1 MYQQGRLT
9 HFASFSS
16 KRYLT
21 AALNARARSTSYTL
35 HYSTSSTKR
44 ITQACV
50 FTPLAV
56 KQPRKKHR
64 IAATTYRKATR
75 QKSTKHTKR
84 YDVTDIDFET

>member
-1 MYQQGRLT
+1 MYQQGRLR

-16 KRYLT
+16 KSYLT
-21 AALNARARSTSYTL
+21 AAAESESAKHELHTTL

-56 KQPRKKHR
+56 KQPRKK
-64 IAATTYRKATR
+64 T
-75 QKSTKHTKR
+75 
-84 YDVTDIDFET
+84 